1 MRALLSVGSGLAS
14 ITIENTKRQNPDL
27 AISDSGFQL
36 INSTRP
42 DDAEK
47 SPEIIFENN
56 I

>member
-1 MRALLSVGSGLAS
+1 MKSGGTGLTRHDRS
-14 ITIENTKRQNPDL
+14 KRQNPDL